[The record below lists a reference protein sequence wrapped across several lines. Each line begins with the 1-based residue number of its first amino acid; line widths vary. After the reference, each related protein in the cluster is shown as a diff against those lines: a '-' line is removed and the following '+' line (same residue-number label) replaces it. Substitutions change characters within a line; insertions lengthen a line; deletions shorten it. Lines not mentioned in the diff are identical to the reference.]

1 MDTAWLPQG
10 HHWNLHIE
18 QERLLDAGSFTGGGW
33 KLLWHTTESRW
44 DQLDAMVDV
53 LREKRA
59 APHLVIGGR
68 AGREHPTVV
77 QCVSFKRAGRA
88 LANDGSDGFQTN
100 RANVIQVEI
109 CGFASESHLWND
121 ARYKALA
128 NLAKL
133 IMHRV
138 PVLNVAA
145 QDFSRPHRMSD
156 SEFVEARGHVGHSMA
171 PDNDHSDPGRFRE
184 GALVNFIRDVP
195 PGGWDL

>member
-1 MDTAWLPQG
+1 MDTAWLPEG
-10 HHWNLHIE
+10 HHWDLHIE
-18 QERLLDAGSFTGGGW
+18 REPLEDAGTFTGGGW
-33 KLLWHTTESRW
+33 KLLWHTTESPW
-44 DQLDAMVDV
+44 SALDSMVDV
-53 LREKRA
+53 LRTKRA

-88 LANDGSDGFQTN
+88 LGNDASDGFQTN

-109 CGFASESHLWND
+109 CGYAGESHLWND

-133 IMHRV
+133 VMHRV
-138 PVLNVAA
+138 PIVNVAP
-145 QDFSRPHRMSD
+145 QDFSKPRRMGD
-156 SEFVEARGHVGHSMA
+156 VEFVKARGLVGHSMV

-184 GALVNFIRDVP
+184 GALVDFIRDVP
-195 PGGWDL
+195 AGGWGL